1 VPSSARAILAVIGA
15 AALFGTAGTAR
26 ELGPD
31 GTTALGVGVT
41 RIVVGTAVL
50 WLAVWFGCRNGS
62 IRAVGA
68 PVRSNRWLILLGGLG
83 VAIYTPMFF
92 EAVERTGVAVGT
104 IVGVG
109 SGPFFAGALE
119 WAWRGVRPS
128 RWWMLGTVVTVSGGA
143 VLVLAQNASGSTTD
157 PVDAVGVAFALG
169 AGFGYALYSVTSKMV
184 MERGVHSVVTLAS
197 SFLVGAIGVA
207 LLAVRE
213 PFAWLTSTS
222 GLLLALQLGVFA
234 TGIAYL
240 LFGYG
245 LHRLTSA
252 TTVTLVL
259 AEPLTATMLAV
270 LVLDESI
277 VPVAWL
283 GIVALLVGL
292 LIVGRTAQVTVETV
306 ADVAGAP
313 GVPDQ
318 SGV

>member
-1 VPSSARAILAVIGA
+1 MPSSARPIFAVVAA

-31 GTTALGVGVT
+31 GTTALGVGAT
-41 RIVVGTAVL
+41 RIVIGTAVL
-50 WLAVWFGCRNGS
+50 WLAVWFGRSRRS
-62 IRAVGA
+62 IRVVAA

-128 RWWMLGTVVTVSGGA
+128 RWWTIGTVVTVAGGA
-143 VLVLAQNASGSTTD
+143 VLVLAQSTSGSTSD
-157 PVDAVGVAFALG
+157 PVDGVGVAFALG
-169 AGFGYALYSVTSKMV
+169 AGFGYALYSVTSKVV
-184 MERGVHSVVTLAS
+184 MERGVDPVVTLAS
-197 SFLVGAIGVA
+197 TFLVGAIAVA
-207 LLAVRE
+207 VLAARE
-213 PFAWLTSTS
+213 PFGWITSTS
-222 GLLLALQLGVFA
+222 GFLMALHLGVLA
-234 TGIAYL
+234 TGLAYL

-245 LHRLTSA
+245 LQRLTSA

-259 AEPLTATMLAV
+259 AEPLTATFLAV

-277 VPVAWL
+277 VPVAWI
-283 GIVALLVGL
+283 GIVGLLGGL
-292 LIVGRTAQVTVETV
+292 LIVGRTAHVSFEPVPEL
-306 ADVAGAP
+306 
-313 GVPDQ
+313 PDQ